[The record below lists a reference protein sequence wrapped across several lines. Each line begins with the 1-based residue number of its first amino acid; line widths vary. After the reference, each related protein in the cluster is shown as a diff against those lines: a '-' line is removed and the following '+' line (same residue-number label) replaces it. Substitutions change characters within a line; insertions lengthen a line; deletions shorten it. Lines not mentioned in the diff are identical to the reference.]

1 MNKEFFINNRKKL
14 GEYIN
19 DNSLLVLFSGQA
31 PQKSADENYP
41 FLPNMNF
48 YYNTGLNRE
57 KFILVISKINGK
69 IEEKVYIEKP
79 NPDIE
84 KWIGKRMRKNEVKE
98 ISGIDNIMFIDDF
111 ESHIASILIREDI
124 NNIYLDMEKRRWEGN
139 IKEASIFA
147 SKIRDKYP
155 FIDIKNIY
163 HKISDMRTIKTK
175 EEVESIKEAINIT
188 NEGIKSLMKNAK
200 AGIFEYQLESYFD
213 FTIKTNGAK
222 DFAFKT
228 IAASGK
234 NATVL
239 HYEDN
244 NSNIKD
250 GDLILFDLGAK
261 YNHYSADIS
270 RTFPVNGTFTPRQ
283 KEVYEAVLKAEVDTI
298 NKVKPGMTLKELN
311 DFTKGILIEEAKK
324 LGLIEN
330 DDEITKYYYHSVS
343 HYMGL
348 DTHDVGS
355 YSKKLE
361 PGMVI
366 TVEPGLYIEEEGIGI
381 RIEDDVLITEDGCEN
396 LSKDI
401 IKTVEEIEEFMK
413 NR

>member
-1 MNKEFFINNRKKL
+1 MNKDFFINNRKKL
-14 GEYIN
+14 VEDIR
-19 DNSLLVLFSGQA
+19 DNSLLVLFAGEA
-31 PQKSADENYP
+31 PRKSADENYKYI
-41 FLPNMNF
+41 PNMN
-48 YYNTGLNRE
+48 YYYMTGLNRE
-57 KFILVISKINGK
+57 KFILIISKIKGK

-84 KWIGKRMRKNEVKE
+84 KWIGKKMRKDKVSEV
-98 ISGIDNIMFIDDF
+98 SGINNIMFLEDF
-111 ESHIASILIREDI
+111 ESHMASTFIREEID
-124 NNIYLDMEKRRWEGN
+124 NIYLDLEKRKWEGDISQSLILANKLRDNYPYIN
-139 IKEASIFA
+139 IE
-147 SKIRDKYP
+147 
-155 FIDIKNIY
+155 NIY
-163 HKISDMRTIKTK
+163 HKISDMRM
-175 EEVESIKEAINIT
+175 
-188 NEGIKSLMKNAK
+188 IKSDEEIKNIRKAIDLTKKGIEGLMKNAK
-200 AGIFEYQLESYFD
+200 PDLYEYQLEAYFD
-213 FTIKTNGAK
+213 FIIKQNGAK

-228 IAASGK
+228 IAASGD

-239 HYEDN
+239 HYEEND
-244 NSNIKD
+244 STIKD
-250 GDLILFDLGAK
+250 KDLILFDLGAK
-261 YNHYSADIS
+261 HNYYSSDIS
-270 RTFPVNGTFTPRQ
+270 RTFPISGTFSSRQ

-298 NKVKPGMTLKELN
+298 NKVKPGMTLRELN

-324 LGLIEN
+324 LGLI
-330 DDEITKYYYHSVS
+330 DKDEEIIKYYYHSVS

-355 YSKKLE
+355 YHKKLE

-401 IKTVEEIEEFMK
+401 IKTVEDIEKFMK